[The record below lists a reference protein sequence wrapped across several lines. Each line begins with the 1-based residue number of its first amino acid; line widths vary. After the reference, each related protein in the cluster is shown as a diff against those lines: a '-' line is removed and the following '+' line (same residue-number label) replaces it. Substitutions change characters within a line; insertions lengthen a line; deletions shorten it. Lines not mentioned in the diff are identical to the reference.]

1 MKMNHAANKNVTGRE
16 KQKNFRIISK
26 LRRGLALAM
35 AFAFAVAPVTPS
47 CFAGPA
53 EAAAAPP
60 RANSNS
66 SSSCALNSAR
76 GQIQHLIYVQFDNL
90 HFTRDNPNVPSDL
103 ELMPTLLSF
112 IEGQGVLLSNHHTP
126 LISHTANDIL
136 TSLTGVYPDQHG
148 VPVAN
153 SFRYFNPNGTTNP
166 GVSFAYWT
174 SPLFDPS
181 ISSPFTPT
189 DTTFNML
196 TAAGN
201 NAPAPWVPYTRA
213 GCNFGSVATANTI
226 LENIRIDIP
235 TVFGANSPE
244 AMEVTSNPVQ
254 AFADFVGIGIHCAA
268 GASLCSAD
276 NKGLPDLLR
285 AEPGGYS
292 GFNGLF
298 GHKYVAA
305 QISPGVPLTDLNGNV
320 IQDASG
326 HVGFPGFDGMAAA
339 VSLSYVAA
347 MQEHGVPITYAYI
360 SDAHDAHPS
369 GPALGPG
376 QAQYVAALQAYDS
389 AFASFFGR
397 LANDGITSQNTLF
410 VFTSD
415 EGDHF
420 VGGAPSPVGCD
431 GVTTPCSYSQ
441 IGELN
446 GNLAGLL
453 ATQQG
458 ITTAF
463 KVHSDSAPAVY
474 ITGHPSRD
482 ASVTRA
488 FERATGKLAAV
499 NPITGNTDTI
509 AQAMA
514 DPVELKLLHMITADP
529 PRTPTF
535 VLFADPNYFL
545 FAGAPNCNSPCVTE
559 QPGFA
564 WNHGDFQSDITTTWL
579 GMVGPGVDQAGV
591 DSVTW
596 SDHADIRPTILTL
609 LGLQDDYTHEG
620 RALAEK
626 FSGWAIPRAVRQSAY
641 FVSLAQA
648 LKQIDAPVG
657 PLGLASLRAS
667 TAGLESNDAGDATY
681 NYVEGQLDSFTSQR
695 DALAAQMLTL
705 LEGAAFNNQPIQDQD
720 AIQLIQQAQTL
731 LNNVQALANN
741 P

>member
-1 MKMNHAANKNVTGRE
+1 MKMNHEAKKNVAGRAE
-16 KQKNFRIISK
+16 QKNFQIISK
-26 LRRGLALAM
+26 LRRGLALSV
-35 AFAFAVAPVTPS
+35 AFAFALAPVTPS
-47 CFAGPA
+47 SFAGRA
-53 EAAAAPP
+53 GAGSAAATPGAT
-60 RANSNS
+60 S
-66 SSSCALNSAR
+66 SSSSGCALNSAR

-103 ELMPTLLSF
+103 EQMPTLLSF
-112 IEGQGVLLSNHHTP
+112 IEGQGVFLSNHHTP
-126 LISHTANDIL
+126 LVSHTANDIL

-148 VPVAN
+148 MPVAN
-153 SFRYFNPNGTTNP
+153 SFRYFNPDGTTNL

-174 SPLFDPS
+174 SPLFDPTTS
-181 ISSPFTPT
+181 TPT

-226 LENIRIDIP
+226 LENTRIDIP
-235 TVFGANSPE
+235 TVFGAGSPE
-244 AMEVTSNPVQ
+244 ALEVLSNPGQ

-268 GASLCSAD
+268 GASLCSAANNGRPD
-276 NKGLPDLLR
+276 SLPD
-285 AEPGGYS
+285 EPQGYS
-292 GFNGLF
+292 GFAGLF

-305 QISPGVPLTDLNGNV
+305 QISPGGPLTDLNGNV
-320 IQDASG
+320 IQDTSG

-347 MQEHGVPITYAYI
+347 MQEDGVPVTYAYI
-360 SDAHDAHPS
+360 SDAHDAHPR

-389 AFASFFGR
+389 AFATFFDR
-397 LANDGITSQNTLF
+397 LASDGITSQNTLF

-431 GVTTPCSYSQ
+431 GVTTPCTYSQ

-453 ATQQG
+453 ATQQN

-474 ITGHPSRD
+474 ITGNPSST
-482 ASVTRA
+482 AAVTRA
-488 FERATGKLAAV
+488 FERATGKLTAV
-499 NPITGNTDTI
+499 NLITGNTDTI
-509 AQAMA
+509 TQAMA

-529 PRTPTF
+529 ARTPTF

-564 WNHGDFQSDITTTWL
+564 WNHGDFQPDITTTWL

-609 LGLQDDYTHEG
+609 LGLQDDYAHEG

-626 FSGWAIPRAVRQSAY
+626 FSGWAIPSAVRQSAY
-641 FVSLAQA
+641 FVPLAQA

-657 PLGLASLRAS
+657 PLALASLQAS

-681 NYVEGQLDSFTSQR
+681 NYVEGQLASFTSQR

-705 LEGAAFNNQPIQDQD
+705 LESAAFNNQPIQDLQ